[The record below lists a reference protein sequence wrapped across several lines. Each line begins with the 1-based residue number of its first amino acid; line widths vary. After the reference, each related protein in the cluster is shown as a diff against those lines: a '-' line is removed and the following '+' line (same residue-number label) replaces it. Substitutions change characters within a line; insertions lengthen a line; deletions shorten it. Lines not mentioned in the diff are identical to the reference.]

1 MIAERLP
8 GRAALGKLGLGRG
21 ERKATLQ
28 QLIPVRIKTFG
39 QKKRESEGKGTLRQN
54 LQMCQI
60 VTQ

>member
-28 QLIPVRIKTFG
+28 QLIPVRIKTLALADESV
-39 QKKRESEGKGTLRQN
+39 KRNLGT
-54 LQMCQI
+54 I
-60 VTQ
+60 S